1 MEKNIACKNK
11 PVYSSWVKGSIDGM
25 RIDAMR
31 IYLEKNNWLEED
43 IFLNVFNIVKFKENF
58 SQTENLTFEQAIEA
72 VKIYEK
78 IDSTLKQNQ

>member
-25 RIDAMR
+25 RVDAMR

-43 IFLNVFNIVKFKENF
+43 IFLNVFRI
-58 SQTENLTFEQAIEA
+58 QLQ
-72 VKIYEK
+72 
-78 IDSTLKQNQ
+78 Q